1 MTFIFSC
8 TSGVRQFY
16 LVLWLL
22 QINGCIEEPGM
33 EEMAS
38 ENVKHGDA
46 VIDVSV
52 LMERLCRSCSTGT
65 LTAAGARVTLLKE
78 LFAELKSEVSFG
90 SLNQH
95 EI

>member
-22 QINGCIEEPGM
+22 EINGRIEEPGM

-38 ENVKHGDA
+38 ANVKHGQA
-46 VIDVSV
+46 VIDTSV
-52 LMERLCRSCSTGT
+52 LMEHLCRSRSMERSMLRGPEPLCRNGC
-65 LTAAGARVTLLKE
+65 LLN
-78 LFAELKSEVSFG
+78 
-90 SLNQH
+90 LNQKCRLVA
-95 EI
+95 